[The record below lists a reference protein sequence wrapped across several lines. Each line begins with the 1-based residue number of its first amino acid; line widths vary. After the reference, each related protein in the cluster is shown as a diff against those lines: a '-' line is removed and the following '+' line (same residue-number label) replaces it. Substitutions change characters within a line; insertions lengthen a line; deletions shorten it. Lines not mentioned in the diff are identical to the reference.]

1 MQSKRNHS
9 HSCWKL
15 ITVFSVI
22 VGTFPFT
29 SLVLTLG
36 RAADGASAASESE
49 SAKEKNARLMFSA
62 ELEAFS
68 LSSVESVP
76 ALFAVFHLLVCVAS
90 GSRVHASWQPL
101 TMTNKRRI
109 LQSGRSGFGSV
120 IFVLF
125 IPSLSNSD
133 RDDEWGSEVSLC
145 LSEPDT
151 TRL

>member
-1 MQSKRNHS
+1 MQSKRNR

-36 RAADGASAASESE
+36 RAAAGASAASERE
-49 SAKEKNARLMFSA
+49 SATEKNARLSCFQQN
-62 ELEAFS
+62 ES
-68 LSSVESVP
+68 LTRCRLWRVSQLCLLCFIC
-76 ALFAVFHLLVCVAS
+76 LFVLLLVPECTPADNPWQWQIRGGIFKVAAPVS
-90 GSRVHASWQPL
+90 AQ
-101 TMTNKRRI
+101 
-109 LQSGRSGFGSV
+109 RS
-120 IFVLF
+120 FVPF